1 MYHSLPAPDS
11 PSICCPVPTAR
22 VAMMDPGDRMAAL
35 KDIVGFDPL
44 IIDQEREDVSV
55 FERLRA
61 ALEPVS
67 LGAWQLS
74 NGVHLALSHL
84 ITAKILDTREATVIH
99 ALFLHQT

>member
-1 MYHSLPAPDS
+1 M
-11 PSICCPVPTAR
+11 PTAR

-44 IIDQEREDVSV
+44 IIDQKSEDVSV

-84 ITAKILDTREATVIH
+84 VTAKILDIRETTVLH
-99 ALFLHQT
+99 ALFLHQA

>member
-1 MYHSLPAPDS
+1 
-11 PSICCPVPTAR
+11 
-22 VAMMDPGDRMAAL
+22 MMDPGDRMAAL

-44 IIDQEREDVSV
+44 IIDQESEDVSV

-84 ITAKILDTREATVIH
+84 ATAKILDIREATVIH